1 MHNSS
6 IIKNITL
13 GLLLT
18 VAFFACD
25 MSNRK
30 KVDKTGYQEELKD
43 REVKVV
49 DEAEI
54 FNKASEIGKEI
65 AVSSQKALAS
75 QLKKAIKEGG
85 PVHAVG
91 FCNTRV
97 NPIMDSLEQQYD
109 AEIKRVSMHYRNP
122 EDQPDGTEKKIL
134 EAYQYSLDSGYS
146 LSDNV
151 QKVGS
156 QFILY
161 TKPIVIDNPLCL
173 NCHGEPGKEIT
184 QATMQKIDSLYADD
198 KAKNHKFGDLRGM
211 WSITLSKKEIIKAL

>member
-65 AVSSQKALAS
+65 AVSSQKGTRLAT
-75 QLKKAIKEGG
+75 KKRPLRKVD
-85 PVHAVG
+85 PYMPLVFV
-91 FCNTRV
+91 
-97 NPIMDSLEQQYD
+97 
-109 AEIKRVSMHYRNP
+109 
-122 EDQPDGTEKKIL
+122 IL
-134 EAYQYSLDSGYS
+134 
-146 LSDNV
+146 V
-151 QKVGS
+151 
-156 QFILY
+156 
-161 TKPIVIDNPLCL
+161 
-173 NCHGEPGKEIT
+173 
-184 QATMQKIDSLYADD
+184 
-198 KAKNHKFGDLRGM
+198 
-211 WSITLSKKEIIKAL
+211 